1 MNNEIQWP
9 QVGDLV
15 KIVYPSRDDLQYFGK
30 LGTITHIVENFDIF
44 DDSGNFDCWVQ
55 TFDGRSH
62 TFSTHWLSRYLED

>member
-15 KIVYPSRDDLQYFGK
+15 KITFPNREDLPYFGK
-30 LGTITHIVENFDIF
+30 LGTITGIENEFG
-44 DDSGNFDCWVQ
+44 SRVFDCWVQ